1 MISRFEQEFPDTRE
15 DDSATALSS
24 SLEDYAIDKHLSASL
39 SSSEA
44 HLPVRPASLS
54 DPDDEADH
62 DGESINEPSLEAP
75 TRRPLA
81 RTGSALSLTSKA
93 LANEEGRV
101 LRAGHQFRSA
111 IVKPEHYA
119 LLSSRIEMVGADPN
133 HVRLLH
139 ELIDEFGDE
148 ELRAQVLREKDV
160 VKVFEEN
167 KGLIMRKMKEA
178 DEGHWDSFV
187 ESQVMAR
194 KNVGLG
200 EGEEEEKGDVAVV

>member
-15 DDSATALSS
+15 DNSAVALSS
-24 SLEDYAIDKHLSASL
+24 SLEDYAIDKDLSASL
-39 SSSEA
+39 SSSEV

-54 DPDDEADH
+54 DGDDEADP
-62 DGESINEPSLEAP
+62 DGESISEPGLEVRP
-75 TRRPLA
+75 RRLA
-81 RTGSALSLTSKA
+81 RAGSAISLTSKA
-93 LANEEGRV
+93 LADEEGRV

-139 ELIDEFGDE
+139 ELIDEFGDDD
-148 ELRAQVLREKDV
+148 LKAQVHDKGV
-160 VKVFEEN
+160 VRVFEEN

-178 DEGHWDSFV
+178 DEGHWETFV

-200 EGEEEEKGDVAVV
+200 EEKEGDAAAV

>member
-15 DDSATALSS
+15 DDSAIALSS
-24 SLEDYAIDKHLSASL
+24 SLEDYAIDKHLSASI

-54 DPDDEADH
+54 DPDDEADP
-62 DGESINEPSLEAP
+62 DGESINEPGLEAP
-75 TRRPLA
+75 ARRPLA
-81 RTGSALSLTSKA
+81 RTASALSLTSKA

-148 ELRAQVLREKDV
+148 ELRAQVQEKDV

>member
-1 MISRFEQEFPDTRE
+1 MISRFEQEYPDTRE
-15 DDSATALSS
+15 DDSAIVLPS
-24 SLEDYAIDKHLSASL
+24 SLEDYAIDKHLSGSL

-44 HLPVRPASLS
+44 NLPVRPPSLS
-54 DPDDEADH
+54 DGDDEADL
-62 DGESINEPSLEAP
+62 DTEENPERDVAIRP
-75 TRRPLA
+75 RPLA
-81 RTGSALSLTSKA
+81 RTGSAISLNSKA

-119 LLSSRIEMVGADPN
+119 LLSSRIEMVGADPK

-139 ELIDEFGDE
+139 ELIDELGDE
-148 ELRAQVLREKDV
+148 NLQAQVREKGV

-167 KGLIMRKMKEA
+167 KGTIMRKMKEA
-178 DEGHWDSFV
+178 DEGHWEVFV

-194 KNVGLG
+194 KNVGLD
-200 EGEEEEKGDVAVV
+200 EAEAEAEVAIV

>member
-54 DPDDEADH
+54 DPDDEPDH

-148 ELRAQVLREKDV
+148 ELRAQVRDKDV

-200 EGEEEEKGDVAVV
+200 EEEDKGDVAVV